1 MPHRDSA
8 TAPIAHALR
17 ILVVAPT
24 APHRGGIAQFSSM
37 LVNTLAN
44 DHCVTFWA
52 IDPLYPALLFPGNTA
67 ADPSIHPVTCTIDA
81 RLHGWNPYAW
91 YRIWRTTPAHHYDVL
106 IWQWW
111 TPYWIPF
118 LLILLLQARLRGIPT
133 IALNHQLVEPDAAAW
148 QTVFARWMLALAAA
162 VIDLGTSS
170 GGHRRQSTVALPIH
184 GNILQ
189 HAQGGPLIRHA
200 LGIPH
205 DAIVVLCFGFVRPYK
220 GIDIIVTALQQTPN
234 HVHLLI
240 VGEWWQ
246 RDRALQQLC
255 DHEAVRQ
262 RIHIV
267 DRYVPNEAVGSYF
280 AAANVV
286 AMAYRSGTVSGVATL
301 AAAAGVP
308 LLVSAVGALA
318 GLAAVRDVVHPNTP
332 EAWATALTRLSN
344 EPCAP
349 VAPVPDQPSW
359 QALQR
364 AIEEHAAAISRTH
377 TKAP

>member
-1 MPHRDSA
+1 MTPRDSA

-37 LVNTLAN
+37 LGNTLTN

-118 LLILLLQARLRGIPT
+118 LLMLLLQARLRGIPS

-148 QTVFARWMLALAAA
+148 QAVFARWMLALADA
-162 VIDLGTSS
+162 VIDFGTSS
-170 GGHRRQSTVALPIH
+170 RVHRRQSTIALPIH
-184 GNILQ
+184 GALLRRANPGLC
-189 HAQGGPLIRHA
+189 IRED
-200 LGIPH
+200 LGIPEN
-205 DAIVVLCFGFVRPYK
+205 ATVVLCFGFVRPYK
-220 GIDIIVTALQQTPN
+220 GIDIIVTALQQTPVS
-234 HVHLLI
+234 VHLLI

-246 RDRALQQLC
+246 HDRALHLLC
-255 DHEAVRQ
+255 DHEAVR
-262 RIHIV
+262 RRVHIV

-280 AAANVV
+280 AAATVV

-308 LLVSAVGALA
+308 LLVSAIGALA

-332 EAWATALTRLSN
+332 DAWATALTRLCN
-344 EPCAP
+344 EPGAP
-349 VAPVPDQPSW
+349 VAPVPVQPSW